1 MVFTIAKKK
10 KDFIRISFVDSPS
23 SEDVTGSLIYIS
35 TPNHKFLV
43 DAGLYQTNDRYED
56 FLVNNRKYKEFKPKE
71 LDVTGSLIYISTP
84 NHKFLVDAGLYQTND
99 RYEDFLVN
107 NRKYK
112 EFKPK
117 ELDYVFITHSHSDH
131 MNLLPKLFKDGCNAR
146 VIITEGT
153 SEIIKDMMTDCAEI
167 NERDVHSHSDH
178 MNLLP
183 KLFKDGCNARVI
195 ITEGTSEIIK
205 DMMTDC
211 AEINERDVV
220 IINNQ
225 HDKQYEALYDI
236 DDVHNTMNHIV
247 EFPMKEK
254 IKIDD
259 ELSFELIPSGHLLG
273 SCQVL
278 LYLTVN
284 NITKTVLV
292 TGDIGN
298 KIVGNR
304 FVGEYKQVKNADYV
318 IAESTYGD
326 KPDIKTGRK
335 ERKNDLEKFK
345 SIIDTQ
351 IHDLKGRVIIPS
363 FAQSRSAQLVL
374 MVYQLYKDSDWKP
387 KVYIDSPLAIK
398 LFKDYEN
405 CLIPSFAQSR
415 SAQLVLMV
423 YQLYKDSDWKP
434 KVYIDSPLAI
444 KLFKDYENCLDGKD
458 KEDFDEMLHSGMFHF
473 VKEPVDSKT
482 LVASNEPCL
491 IISTS
496 GMCQVGRIRH
506 HLKKCVIDPN
516 ATVLFVGFSTDGSLA
531 SLLKDNKRKTITIDQ
546 KEYRIRHHLKKCVI
560 DPNATV
566 LFVGFSTDG
575 SLASLLKDNKRKT
588 ITIDQK
594 EYPCRCASYSLKS
607 MSGHAPFNQLVEN
620 YTEINCQK
628 IILHHGSKK
637 AKEVL
642 KQALEKE
649 YEKKCKSTRVVI
661 ANSSLKITI

>member
-10 KDFIRISFVDSPS
+10 KDSIRISFVDSPS

-56 FLVNNRKYKEFKPKE
+56 FLVNNC
-71 LDVTGSLIYISTP
+71 
-84 NHKFLVDAGLYQTND
+84 
-99 RYEDFLVN
+99 
-107 NRKYK
+107 KYK

-117 ELDYVFITHSHSDH
+117 ELDYVFITHNHGDH
-131 MNLLPKLFKDGCNAR
+131 CLLLPKLFKDGCKAN
-146 VIITEGT
+146 VIIADGSAEVL
-153 SEIIKDMMTDCAEI
+153 KDMAEDCAEI
-167 NERDVHSHSDH
+167 NERDVI
-178 MNLLP
+178 L
-183 KLFKDGCNARVI
+183 
-195 ITEGTSEIIK
+195 
-205 DMMTDC
+205 
-211 AEINERDVV
+211 
-220 IINNQ
+220 INNQ
-225 HDKQYEALYDI
+225 HSKHYESLYDLN
-236 DDVHNTMNHIV
+236 DVHNMMNHTI
-247 EFPMKEK
+247 EFPMEEK

-278 LYLTVN
+278 LHLTVN
-284 NITKTVLV
+284 NVTKTILV

-374 MVYQLYKDSDWKP
+374 MVYQLYK
-387 KVYIDSPLAIK
+387 
-398 LFKDYEN
+398 N
-405 CLIPSFAQSR
+405 N
-415 SAQLVLMV
+415 
-423 YQLYKDSDWKP
+423 DWKP

-473 VKEPVDSKT
+473 VKESMDSKT

-506 HLKKCVIDPN
+506 HLKKCV
-516 ATVLFVGFSTDGSLA
+516 V
-531 SLLKDNKRKTITIDQ
+531 
-546 KEYRIRHHLKKCVI
+546 

-620 YTEINCQK
+620 YTEINSQK

-637 AKEVL
+637 AKEIL

-649 YEKKCKSTRVVI
+649 YGKKCKSTRVVI